1 MTLST
6 RQHEA
11 LAFIR
16 AYTKTNG
23 FAPTVREIQLHV
35 GHRSPS
41 STHHMLN
48 ELRRRG
54 CVTWKNQNARTLRA
68 IG

>member
-6 RQHEA
+6 RQREA
-11 LAFIR
+11 LVFIR
-16 AYTKTNG
+16 AYTEAKG

-41 STHHMLN
+41 STHHMLT

-54 CVTWKNQNARTLRA
+54 CVTWQNQNARTLRTT
-68 IG
+68 G